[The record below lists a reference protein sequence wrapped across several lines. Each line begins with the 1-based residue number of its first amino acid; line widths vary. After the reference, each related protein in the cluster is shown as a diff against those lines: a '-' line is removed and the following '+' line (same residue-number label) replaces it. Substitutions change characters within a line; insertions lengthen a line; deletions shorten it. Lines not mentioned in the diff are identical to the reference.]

1 MLRKT
6 KTKSLSSYVI
16 TNQLSNSLYLINY
29 IKKRKKLYYKASLLY
44 QDGKKILMK
53 LLILLS
59 ILYIIILIE
68 GVSQPINEKVI

>member
-29 IKKRKKLYYKASLLY
+29 VKKEKN
-44 QDGKKILMK
+44 
-53 LLILLS
+53 
-59 ILYIIILIE
+59 YIIKHHCYIKAERKL
-68 GVSQPINEKVI
+68 